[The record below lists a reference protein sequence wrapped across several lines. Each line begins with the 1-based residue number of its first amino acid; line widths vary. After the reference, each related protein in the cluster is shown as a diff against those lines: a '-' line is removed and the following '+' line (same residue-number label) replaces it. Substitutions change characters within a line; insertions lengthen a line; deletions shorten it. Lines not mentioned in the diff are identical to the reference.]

1 MMAASIRAKVKK
13 ELLQWARETAG
24 YSPAEAAKRLQVS
37 EERLASWESG
47 DAKPT
52 VSQLQGMAD
61 AYKRPLSVFYLQEV
75 PAKFQAMRDFRRL
88 PGAGLRRL
96 APELTLEI
104 RQAQQRREL
113 ALDLR
118 DDGETRPFEL
128 KATLREDPEKVGTR
142 IRETLRISA
151 ADRAAWRVDRGGYAA
166 FNALRA
172 RVEAL
177 DVLVFQSDRIG
188 ADEVSGFAIAESLLP
203 VIVVTRKDTPPTRRT
218 FSLIHEFAH
227 LMLHM
232 SGVSDLHVD
241 AARPPEDQRVEVFCN
256 SVAAAVL
263 MPRTDL
269 VAERAV
275 ADYEGP
281 PDGWSDQVI
290 EELARSFSVSRE
302 ALLRR
307 LLTLE
312 LTTQAFYRA
321 KRGEYQDEFLRQRER
336 ERERNKSSGETFARN
351 PPRDA
356 LTNFGRPFVRLI
368 LESYY
373 QDRMTLSDVSGYL
386 GLRTRHIPTLEQ
398 NIRARET
405 V

>member
-1 MMAASIRAKVKK
+1 MMVASVRAKVKK

-24 YSPAEAAKRLQVS
+24 YGLAEAAKRLQVS

-75 PAKFQAMRDFRRL
+75 PEKFQAMRDFRRM
-88 PGAGLRRL
+88 PGTGMRRL
-96 APELTLEI
+96 SPELTLEI
-104 RQAQQRREL
+104 RQAHQRREL

-118 DDGETRPFEL
+118 EGSEPRLFEL
-128 KATLREDPEKVGTR
+128 KTTLREDPELVGAR
-142 IRETLRISA
+142 IRETLRIGA
-151 ADRAAWRVDRGGYAA
+151 AERAAWRADRGGYSA
-166 FNALRA
+166 FNALRT

-203 VIVVTRKDTPPTRRT
+203 VIVVARKDTPPTRRT

-256 SVAAAVL
+256 CVAAAVL
-263 MPRTDL
+263 MPRIDL
-269 VAERAV
+269 LAERAV
-275 ADYEGP
+275 ADHDGP
-281 PDGWSDQVI
+281 PDDWSDEVI
-290 EELARSFSVSRE
+290 AELARNYGVSRE

-307 LLTLE
+307 LLTFA

-321 KRGEYQDEFLRQRER
+321 KRAEYRDEFLRQRER
-336 ERERNKSSGETFARN
+336 ERERNKSSSETFARN

-356 LTNFGRPFVRLI
+356 LTNFGRPFVRLV

-373 QDRMTLSDVSGYL
+373 QERMTLSDVSGYL
-386 GLRTRHIPTLEQ
+386 GVRTRHIPTLEQ
-398 NIRARET
+398 NIRAREGA
-405 V
+405 

>member
-1 MMAASIRAKVKK
+1 MMVASVRAKVKK

-24 YSPAEAAKRLQVS
+24 YGLAEAAKRLQVS

-75 PAKFQAMRDFRRL
+75 PAKFQAMRDFRRM
-88 PGAGLRRL
+88 PGTGMRRL
-96 APELTLEI
+96 SPELTLEI

-118 DDGETRPFEL
+118 EDSEPRSFEL
-128 KATLREDPEKVGTR
+128 KTTLREDPERVGTH

-151 ADRAAWRVDRGGYAA
+151 AERAAWRADRGGYSA

-203 VIVVTRKDTPPTRRT
+203 VIVVARKDTPPTRRT

-263 MPRTDL
+263 MPRIDL
-269 VAERAV
+269 LAERAV
-275 ADYEGP
+275 ADYDGP
-281 PDGWSDQVI
+281 PDGWSDEVI
-290 EELARSFSVSRE
+290 EELARSYSVSRE

-307 LLTLE
+307 LLTFA

-321 KRGEYQDEFLRQRER
+321 KRAEYQDELLRQRER
-336 ERERNKSSGETFARN
+336 ERERNKSSGETFVRN

-356 LTNFGRPFVRLI
+356 LTNFGRPFVRLV

-373 QDRMTLSDVSGYL
+373 QERMTLSDVSGYL
-386 GLRTRHIPTLEQ
+386 GVRTRHIPTLEQ
-398 NIRARET
+398 NIRAREAA
-405 V
+405 

>member
-1 MMAASIRAKVKK
+1 MRGSVRAKVKK
-13 ELLQWARETAG
+13 DLLQWARETAG
-24 YSPAEAAKRLQVS
+24 YSLAEAAGRLQVT

-52 VSQLQGMAD
+52 VSQLQRMAD

-75 PAKFQAMRDFRRL
+75 PTLFQAMRDFRRL
-88 PGAGLRRL
+88 PGTGLRRL
-96 APELTLEI
+96 SPELTLEI
-104 RQAQQRREL
+104 RQAHQRREL
-113 ALDLR
+113 ALELR
-118 DDGETRPFEL
+118 DNDDTRPFEL
-128 KATLREDPEKVGTR
+128 QATLREDAEKVGAR
-142 IRETLRISA
+142 IRQTLQITD
-151 ADRAAWRVDRGGYAA
+151 ADRAAWRADRGGYT
-166 FNALRA
+166 ALNVMRA
-172 RVEAL
+172 RIEAL

-188 ADEVSGFAIAESLLP
+188 ADEVSGFAIAERLLP
-203 VIVVTRKDTPPTRRT
+203 VIVVARKDTPPTRRT

-241 AARPPEDQRVEVFCN
+241 AVRPPEDQRVEVFCN

-263 MPRTDL
+263 MPRSDL
-269 VAERAV
+269 LAERAV

-290 EELARSFSVSRE
+290 EELARCYSVSRE

-307 LLTLE
+307 LLTFE

-321 KRGEYQDEFLRQRER
+321 KRAEYQKEFLRQRER
-336 ERERNKSSGETFARN
+336 ERERSRSSGETFARN

-356 LTNFGRPFVRLI
+356 LTNFGRPFVRLV

-386 GLRTRHIPTLEQ
+386 GVRTRHIPTLER
-398 NIRARET
+398 NIRAREAA
-405 V
+405 